1 MKGNSVHL
9 RTSIKVMFGVGV
21 AGLLAATSQASAQ
34 VSFDLLTRFA
44 LGWGEEAVPINGKL
58 QISKPGVYQFELQE
72 GVFNAAGFT
81 NYGVGN
87 WIGYIQS
94 SESGLG
100 RPANPRPSPFNTMG
114 FNGDIN
120 AQRTLI
126 GTTPQNYIDAAHP
139 WEIYHY
145 TETPPLPP
153 AVGAEEYVG
162 VYRFTMEIT
171 DMTPR
176 EISISAD
183 APGLSRP
190 LSGYTIFQHIPP
202 DPETG
207 EPGMIRYHYSSL
219 NATFAQPTQL
229 SLTFLQIVP
238 GPGAAGVMAGGVMLM
253 AGRRRRAV

>member
-1 MKGNSVHL
+1 MKVSAG
-9 RTSIKVMFGVGV
+9 IKVLFGVGMM
-21 AGLLAATSQASAQ
+21 ATASHATAQ

-44 LGWGEEAVPINGKL
+44 LGWGEEAVPIDGPL

-72 GVFNAAGFT
+72 GVFNAQGFT

-94 SESGLG
+94 SEPGLG
-100 RPANPRPSPFNTMG
+100 RPGSPRPAPFNTIG
-114 FNGDIN
+114 RDGDIDE
-120 AQRTLI
+120 QRTTI
-126 GTTPQNYIDAAHP
+126 GTSIHTYIDAAHP

-145 TETPPLPP
+145 YDTPPLPP
-153 AVGAEEYVG
+153 AIGAEEYVG

-176 EISISAD
+176 EITISAD

-190 LSGYTIFQHIPP
+190 LSGYSIFQNTPP
-202 DPETG
+202 DKETG
-207 EPGMIRYHYSSL
+207 DPGMIRYHYSSL
-219 NATFAQPTQL
+219 SATYAQPTQL

-238 GPGAAGVMAGGVMLM
+238 GPGAAGIMAAGLVLVG
-253 AGRRRRAV
+253 GRRRR